1 MRPCWIV
8 LARSRRAVGAA
19 SFMSFNVRWLPAF
32 SISLVWALSLL
43 LTACGGGSPP
53 EPTPTRD
60 PLVVQ
65 GESVFNLHCATCH
78 AVVPD
83 TIIVGPSL
91 AGIAGRAAYDANLTA
106 KQYIELSIL
115 RPDAFLAPGFADAMP
130 ADLSK
135 KLTNEEFNAVVAY
148 LLTLK

>member
-1 MRPCWIV
+1 MPLTVRLLPKLSILLW
-8 LARSRRAVGAA
+8 LALA
-19 SFMSFNVRWLPAF
+19 
-32 SISLVWALSLL
+32 LL
-43 LTACGGGSPP
+43 LVACSGVSAQP

-60 PLVVQ
+60 PQVAR

-78 AVVPD
+78 ATVPD

-91 AGIAGRAAYDANLTA
+91 AGIASRASTYDANLTA

-115 RPDAFLAPGFADAMP
+115 RPDAFLVTGFANAMP
-130 ADLSK
+130 ADLGK
-135 KLTNEEFNAVVAY
+135 KLTSEELDAVVAY